1 MELVIHQDP
10 AQRDATIREGFLS
23 AIEPHRRELFGTAV
37 RLTRSTSGGE
47 DLLQDAL
54 ARAWRFWHRFEQGTN
69 ARAWMHRIL
78 MNTFINGYRRKKR
91 EREILEEVHR
101 LEVRRQADLHDDYVS
116 SIAGLGDE
124 VELALASLSE
134 DFRQVIVRVDLHGQS
149 YRDAADALGCPI
161 GTVMSRLHRAR
172 RTLKSQLRD
181 YATQEGYLAAAA

>member
-1 MELVIHQDP
+1 
-10 AQRDATIREGFLS
+10 
-23 AIEPHRRELFGTAV
+23 
-37 RLTRSTSGGE
+37 
-47 DLLQDAL
+47 
-54 ARAWRFWHRFEQGTN
+54 
-69 ARAWMHRIL
+69 

-101 LEVRRQADLHDDYVS
+101 LEVRRQADLHEDYVC

-181 YATQEGYLAAAA
+181 YATQEGYLAVAA